1 MLTRYIQGGETFYHL
16 SLISYLRGES
26 VEGGMATCKGTLCLI
41 PGSRQVSGMDE
52 E

>member
-1 MLTRYIQGGETFYHL
+1 MLTRYIQGGQTFYHL

-26 VEGGMATCKGTLCLI
+26 VEGGMGTCKGTLCLI
-41 PGSRQVSGMDE
+41 SGSRQVSGMDE